1 MPVIYYMNE
10 RDRQR
15 IAQENL
21 DRQERLG
28 KTGGNEVVVQIK
40 LPKNEAT
47 GVIPASGRTNRDVEI
62 VACRLERRNARRA
75 ASPRRQERA
84 PDIRVGAQPVS
95 APLDEP
101 KPQGCGN
108 NWFGRLIRRFTN

>member
-1 MPVIYYMNE
+1 MNE

-15 IAQENL
+15 LAQNKL
-21 DRQERLG
+21 DKKERLG
-28 KTGGNEVVVQIK
+28 ITGGSEVVVK
-40 LPKNEAT
+40 VTLTKKDDA
-47 GVIPASGRTNRDVEI
+47 GLVAASGRAPADAEI
-62 VACRLERRNARRA
+62 VARRLERRNARRA

-84 PDIRVGAQPVS
+84 PVIRVGAQSVS